1 MYQKDVSFCLDLGI
15 YGMPCQLLISYSRI
29 FPFKAIITFILLIFI
44 FYFGSF
50 TFYFMLIP

>member
-29 FPFKAIITFILLIFI
+29 FPFKATVTFILLIFI